1 MQTVSSLLRFSLFWL
16 RLFFSFS
23 LSLDGKPSFQPE
35 KATRGRMPFPRP
47 PPSSNSNPMSNTSS
61 NFQTPKTNWKWLH
74 PGAVFNDGC
83 NLRSGVPIFFSR
95 TFPPRNKGMPD
106 RRLRWLWLLSSLF
119 VSFINLGWNEFRYL
133 GTSIIK
139 ARRFVNYTTRIR
151 LFRLQTSVVVD
162 RDHELS
168 WKNEKSW
175 KGS

>member
-1 MQTVSSLLRFSLFWL
+1 MQTVASLLRFSLFWL
-16 RLFFSFS
+16 RMFFSFP
-23 LSLDGKPSFQPE
+23 LSSDGKPFFQE
-35 KATRGRMPFPRP
+35 ARATRGRMPFPRP

-83 NLRSGVPIFFSR
+83 DYCP
-95 TFPPRNKGMPD
+95 
-106 RRLRWLWLLSSLF
+106 LF
-119 VSFINLGWNEFRYL
+119 LFRFINLGWNEFRYL

-168 WKNEKSW
+168 WTEKRQKL
-175 KGS
+175 KGILNVCY